1 VTDPRPTQAEV
12 EAKAAEMFGEDWK
25 KMPEHEI
32 AARNAFITQH
42 LDIARDAVMAA
53 RR

>member
-1 VTDPRPTQAEV
+1 VTDPRPTQLEV
-12 EAKAAEMFGEDWK
+12 EAMAAKMFGEGWK

-32 AARNAFITQH
+32 AAWNAFITRH